1 MAWVTKDSVEQYET
15 PESKKEYTKQEKAA
29 NWWYYHK
36 LYVGIAVIAV
46 VLVVWM
52 VHDVVTRVRPDYRV
66 GYVGSSNLPTDTV
79 TALENTLAAYCD
91 DRNGDGK
98 VVVELVQYNLDF
110 DSESENTDAY
120 TQMADVTRLSADLS
134 SEDGPYIFIMQD
146 TDYAQQFA
154 ETTGDLQ
161 YLDGTMPDTE
171 NVDENDNVI
180 VDWTKMV
187 YRWTDCPVLAGL
199 DLGEYDME
207 KSMEELAALAGLDLG
222 TYTGLTMVDDL
233 QGENQDIMKNTYIGR
248 RAYYTDKT
256 ALESE
261 TYDALWNILTA
272 GAVSTVGQQ

>member
-187 YRWTDCPVLAGL
+187 YRWTDCPVLTGME
-199 DLGEYDME
+199 LGSYTSDAVQ
-207 KSMEELAALAGLDLG
+207 SASGDSQQLLAD
-222 TYTGLTMVDDL
+222 Y
-233 QGENQDIMKNTYIGR
+233 YIGIR
-248 RAYYTDKT
+248 GAWLKES
-256 ALESE
+256 ASLLENSE
-261 TYDALWNILTA
+261 PLWANLTA
-272 GAVSTVGQQ
+272 GAVSTAGEGH

>member
-1 MAWVTKDSVEQYET
+1 MAWVTKDSVEQYKT

-29 NWWYYHK
+29 NWWHYHK
-36 LYVGIAVIAV
+36 LHVGIAVIAV

-52 VHDVVTRVRPDYRV
+52 VHDVVTQVRPDYRV

-79 TALENTLAAYCD
+79 TALENTLAAYSD

-120 TQMADVTRLSADLS
+120 TQMAGVTRLSADLS
-134 SEDGPYIFIMQD
+134 SEDGPYIFIVQD

-154 ETTGDLQ
+154 ETTGALQ

-187 YRWTDCPVLAGL
+187 YRWTDCP
-199 DLGEYDME
+199 
-207 KSMEELAALAGLDLG
+207 ALTGLDLG

>member
-29 NWWYYHK
+29 NWWHYHK
-36 LYVGIAVIAV
+36 LYVGIAVIAM

-91 DRNGDGK
+91 DCNGDGK
-98 VVVELVQYNLDF
+98 VVVELVQYDLDF
-110 DSESENTDAY
+110 DFESENTDAY
-120 TQMADVTRLSADLS
+120 IQMADVTRLSADLS

-154 ETTGDLQ
+154 ETTGALQ

-187 YRWTDCPVLAGL
+187 YRWTDCP
-199 DLGEYDME
+199 
-207 KSMEELAALAGLDLG
+207 ALTGLDLG

>member
-29 NWWYYHK
+29 NWWHYHK

-66 GYVGSSNLPTDTV
+66 GDVGSSNLPTDTV

-98 VVVELVQYNLDF
+98 VVVELVQYDLDF

-120 TQMADVTRLSADLS
+120 IQMADVTRLSADLS

-154 ETTGDLQ
+154 ETIGVLQ

-187 YRWTDCPVLAGL
+187 YRWTDCPVL
-199 DLGEYDME
+199 
-207 KSMEELAALAGLDLG
+207 
-222 TYTGLTMVDDL
+222 TGLELGSYTSDAVQSASGDSQQL
-233 QGENQDIMKNTYIGR
+233 LAEYYIGIR
-248 RAYYTDKT
+248 GAWLKES
-256 ALESE
+256 ASLLENSE
-261 TYDALWNILTA
+261 TLWANLTA
-272 GAVSTVGQQ
+272 GAVSTAGEGR

>member
-1 MAWVTKDSVEQYET
+1 MAWVTKDSVEQYKT

-29 NWWYYHK
+29 NWWHYHK

-52 VHDVVTRVRPDYRV
+52 VHDVVTRV
-66 GYVGSSNLPTDTV
+66 LPTDTV

-110 DSESENTDAY
+110 DSERENTDAY
-120 TQMADVTRLSADLS
+120 TQMAGVTRLSADLS

-154 ETTGDLQ
+154 ETTGALQ

-187 YRWTDCPVLAGL
+187 YRWTDCP
-199 DLGEYDME
+199 
-207 KSMEELAALAGLDLG
+207 ALAGLDLG

-272 GAVSTVGQQ
+272 GAVSTVGRQ

>member
-29 NWWYYHK
+29 NWWHYHK

-98 VVVELVQYNLDF
+98 VVVELVQYSLDF

-134 SEDGPYIFIMQD
+134 SEDGPYILSCRIPITRNSLRKPPAICSTWTAPCPTRRMWMKMIM
-146 TDYAQQFA
+146 
-154 ETTGDLQ
+154 
-161 YLDGTMPDTE
+161 
-171 NVDENDNVI
+171 
-180 VDWTKMV
+180 
-187 YRWTDCPVLAGL
+187 
-199 DLGEYDME
+199 
-207 KSMEELAALAGLDLG
+207 
-222 TYTGLTMVDDL
+222 
-233 QGENQDIMKNTYIGR
+233 
-248 RAYYTDKT
+248 
-256 ALESE
+256 
-261 TYDALWNILTA
+261 
-272 GAVSTVGQQ
+272 

>member
-36 LYVGIAVIAV
+36 LYVGIAVICRGAGGV
-46 VLVVWM
+46 
-52 VHDVVTRVRPDYRV
+52 DGARCCYP
-66 GYVGSSNLPTDTV
+66 GAAGLPRWLCGQQQLADRYGNGPG
-79 TALENTLAAYCD
+79 NTLAAYCD

-187 YRWTDCPVLAGL
+187 YRWTDWPGSDRSGFGHLHRP
-199 DLGEYDME
+199 
-207 KSMEELAALAGLDLG
+207 
-222 TYTGLTMVDDL
+222 DD
-233 QGENQDIMKNTYIGR
+233 GG
-248 RAYYTDKT
+248 
-256 ALESE
+256 
-261 TYDALWNILTA
+261 
-272 GAVSTVGQQ
+272 

>member
-52 VHDVVTRVRPDYRV
+52 VHDVVTRVRPDRV

-110 DSESENTDAY
+110 DPESENTDAY

-146 TDYAQQFA
+146 TDYA

-171 NVDENDNVI
+171 NVDEDDNVI

-187 YRWTDCPVLAGL
+187 YRWTDCP
-199 DLGEYDME
+199 
-207 KSMEELAALAGLDLG
+207 ALTGLDLG

>member
-29 NWWYYHK
+29 NWWHYHK

-146 TDYAQQFA
+146 TDYAQRFA

-180 VDWTKMV
+180 VD
-187 YRWTDCPVLAGL
+187 
-199 DLGEYDME
+199 
-207 KSMEELAALAGLDLG
+207 
-222 TYTGLTMVDDL
+222 
-233 QGENQDIMKNTYIGR
+233 
-248 RAYYTDKT
+248 
-256 ALESE
+256 
-261 TYDALWNILTA
+261 
-272 GAVSTVGQQ
+272 

>member
-1 MAWVTKDSVEQYET
+1 MAWVTKDSVEQYKT

-29 NWWYYHK
+29 NWWHYHK

-52 VHDVVTRVRPDYRV
+52 AHDVVTQVRPDYRV

-120 TQMADVTRLSADLS
+120 TQMAGVTRFSADLS

-146 TDYAQQFA
+146 TDYAQQLA
-154 ETTGDLQ
+154 ETTGALQ

-187 YRWTDCPVLAGL
+187 YRWTDCP
-199 DLGEYDME
+199 
-207 KSMEELAALAGLDLG
+207 ALTGLDLG

>member
-29 NWWYYHK
+29 NWWHYHK

-187 YRWTDCPVLAGL
+187 YRWTDCPVL
-199 DLGEYDME
+199 
-207 KSMEELAALAGLDLG
+207 
-222 TYTGLTMVDDL
+222 TGLELGSYDGYTLMDDAT
-233 QGENQDIMKNTYIGR
+233 GTNPVS
-248 RAYYTDKT
+248 YTHLTLPTK
-256 ALESE
+256 LE
-261 TYDALWNILTA
+261 
-272 GAVSTVGQQ
+272 V

>member
-29 NWWYYHK
+29 NWWHYHK

-187 YRWTDCPVLAGL
+187 YRWTDCPVLTGME
-199 DLGEYDME
+199 LGSYTSDAVQ
-207 KSMEELAALAGLDLG
+207 SASGDSQQLLAD
-222 TYTGLTMVDDL
+222 Y
-233 QGENQDIMKNTYIGR
+233 YIGIR
-248 RAYYTDKT
+248 GAWLKES
-256 ALESE
+256 ASLLENSE
-261 TYDALWNILTA
+261 PLWANLTA
-272 GAVSTVGQQ
+272 GAVSTAGEGH

>member
-171 NVDENDNVI
+171 NVDEDDNVI

-199 DLGEYDME
+199 DLGEYRADTTHAQGGDSQAYLADFYVGMRGAWNTGTE
-207 KSMEELAALAGLDLG
+207 ENLAGGEELWQA
-222 TYTGLTMVDDL
+222 
-233 QGENQDIMKNTYIGR
+233 
-248 RAYYTDKT
+248 
-256 ALESE
+256 
-261 TYDALWNILTA
+261 LTA
-272 GAVSTVGQQ
+272 GAVSTVEVEG

>member
-29 NWWYYHK
+29 NWWHYHK

-180 VDWTKMV
+180 VDWTKMF
-187 YRWTDCPVLAGL
+187 YRWTDCPVLTGME
-199 DLGEYDME
+199 LGSYTSDAVQ
-207 KSMEELAALAGLDLG
+207 SASGDSQLLLAD
-222 TYTGLTMVDDL
+222 Y
-233 QGENQDIMKNTYIGR
+233 YIGIR
-248 RAYYTDKT
+248 GAWLKES
-256 ALESE
+256 ASLLENSE
-261 TYDALWNILTA
+261 PLWANLTA
-272 GAVSTVGQQ
+272 GAVSTAGEGH

>member
-29 NWWYYHK
+29 NWWHYHK

-110 DSESENTDAY
+110 DPESENTDAY

-187 YRWTDCPVLAGL
+187 YRWTDCPVLTGME
-199 DLGEYDME
+199 LGSYTSDAVQ
-207 KSMEELAALAGLDLG
+207 SASGDSQQLLAD
-222 TYTGLTMVDDL
+222 Y
-233 QGENQDIMKNTYIGR
+233 YIGIR
-248 RAYYTDKT
+248 GAWLKES
-256 ALESE
+256 ASLLENSE
-261 TYDALWNILTA
+261 PLWANLTA
-272 GAVSTVGQQ
+272 GAVSTVTEEG

>member
-1 MAWVTKDSVEQYET
+1 MNLWYNITYVKRLGEFLRWHGSQKTALNSMKRPNRKRIYQTG
-15 PESKKEYTKQEKAA
+15 KAA

-120 TQMADVTRLSADLS
+120 IQMADVTRLSADLS

-171 NVDENDNVI
+171 NVDE
-180 VDWTKMV
+180 M
-187 YRWTDCPVLAGL
+187 
-199 DLGEYDME
+199 
-207 KSMEELAALAGLDLG
+207 
-222 TYTGLTMVDDL
+222 
-233 QGENQDIMKNTYIGR
+233 IM
-248 RAYYTDKT
+248 
-256 ALESE
+256 
-261 TYDALWNILTA
+261 
-272 GAVSTVGQQ
+272 

>member
-29 NWWYYHK
+29 NWWHYHK

-52 VHDVVTRVRPDYRV
+52 VPDYRV

-98 VVVELVQYNLDF
+98 VVVELVQYSLDF

-187 YRWTDCPVLAGL
+187 YRWTDCP
-199 DLGEYDME
+199 
-207 KSMEELAALAGLDLG
+207 ALTGLDLG

>member
-52 VHDVVTRVRPDYRV
+52 VHDVLTRVRPDYRV
-66 GYVGSSNLPTDTV
+66 GDVGSSNLPTDTV

-134 SEDGPYIFIMQD
+134 MQD

-187 YRWTDCPVLAGL
+187 YRWTDCP
-199 DLGEYDME
+199 
-207 KSMEELAALAGLDLG
+207 ALTGLDLG

>member
-98 VVVELVQYNLDF
+98 LDWNKGEAPMIQDLIGGQVPVAFDNLPASLPHIQAGKLRAIAVGSPQRVAMLPDVKTIAEQGFKGYEAVSWGGLMAPPGTPKAVVDRIAGEVKQIL
-110 DSESENTDAY
+110 
-120 TQMADVTRLSADLS
+120 ADK
-134 SEDGPYIFIMQD
+134 EIQD
-146 TDYAQQFA
+146 K
-154 ETTGDLQ
+154 L
-161 YLDGTMPDTE
+161 
-171 NVDENDNVI
+171 
-180 VDWTKMV
+180 
-187 YRWTDCPVLAGL
+187 
-199 DLGEYDME
+199 
-207 KSMEELAALAGLDLG
+207 
-222 TYTGLTMVDDL
+222 
-233 QGENQDIMKNTYIGR
+233 
-248 RAYYTDKT
+248 
-256 ALESE
+256 
-261 TYDALWNILTA
+261 LTA
-272 GAVSTVGQQ
+272 GAIAAFQSPDQMAQRIKSDYAKWGAVIRDKGISNE

>member
-146 TDYAQQFA
+146 TDYAQQLA
-154 ETTGDLQ
+154 ETAGDLQ

-187 YRWTDCPVLAGL
+187 YRWTDCPVLTGME
-199 DLGEYDME
+199 LGSYTSDAVQ
-207 KSMEELAALAGLDLG
+207 SASGDSQQLLAD
-222 TYTGLTMVDDL
+222 Y
-233 QGENQDIMKNTYIGR
+233 YIGIR
-248 RAYYTDKT
+248 GAWLKES
-256 ALESE
+256 ASLLENSE
-261 TYDALWNILTA
+261 PLWANLTA
-272 GAVSTVGQQ
+272 GAVSTAGEGH

>member
-1 MAWVTKDSVEQYET
+1 M
-15 PESKKEYTKQEKAA
+15 
-29 NWWYYHK
+29 
-36 LYVGIAVIAV
+36 L
-46 VLVVWM
+46 
-52 VHDVVTRVRPDYRV
+52 VTRVRPDYRV

-187 YRWTDCPVLAGL
+187 YRWTDCPAMT
-199 DLGEYDME
+199 D
-207 KSMEELAALAGLDLG
+207 LDLG

-233 QGENQDIMKNTYIGR
+233 QRKPGHHEKHLYRPPRVLYRQN
-248 RAYYTDKT
+248 RAGKRN
-256 ALESE
+256 L
-261 TYDALWNILTA
+261 
-272 GAVSTVGQQ
+272 

>member
-146 TDYAQQFA
+146 TDYAQQFCGNHRRFA
-154 ETTGDLQ
+154 VPG
-161 YLDGTMPDTE
+161 
-171 NVDENDNVI
+171 
-180 VDWTKMV
+180 
-187 YRWTDCPVLAGL
+187 RHHARH
-199 DLGEYDME
+199 GEC
-207 KSMEELAALAGLDLG
+207 G
-222 TYTGLTMVDDL
+222 
-233 QGENQDIMKNTYIGR
+233 
-248 RAYYTDKT
+248 
-256 ALESE
+256 
-261 TYDALWNILTA
+261 
-272 GAVSTVGQQ
+272 

>member
-29 NWWYYHK
+29 NWWHYHK

-134 SEDGPYIFIMQD
+134 SKDGPYIFIMQ
-146 TDYAQQFA
+146 
-154 ETTGDLQ
+154 
-161 YLDGTMPDTE
+161 
-171 NVDENDNVI
+171 DENDNVI

-187 YRWTDCPVLAGL
+187 YRWTDCP
-199 DLGEYDME
+199 
-207 KSMEELAALAGLDLG
+207 ALTGLDLG

>member
-161 YLDGTMPDTE
+161 YLDGT
-171 NVDENDNVI
+171 
-180 VDWTKMV
+180 
-187 YRWTDCPVLAGL
+187 
-199 DLGEYDME
+199 
-207 KSMEELAALAGLDLG
+207 
-222 TYTGLTMVDDL
+222 GLTMVDDL

>member
-15 PESKKEYTKQEKAA
+15 PESKKRIYQTGKSGQLVALPQAVRWHCGHRRGAGGVDGARCCYPGAA
-29 NWWYYHK
+29 
-36 LYVGIAVIAV
+36 G
-46 VLVVWM
+46 
-52 VHDVVTRVRPDYRV
+52 
-66 GYVGSSNLPTDTV
+66 LPRWLCGQQQLADRYGNGP
-79 TALENTLAAYCD
+79 ENTLAAYCD

-187 YRWTDCPVLAGL
+187 YRWTDCP
-199 DLGEYDME
+199 
-207 KSMEELAALAGLDLG
+207 ALTGLDLG

>member
-1 MAWVTKDSVEQYET
+1 MNLWYNITYVKKIRRVFKMAWVTKDSVEQYET

-29 NWWYYHK
+29 NWWHYHK

-98 VVVELVQYNLDF
+98 VVVELVQYSLDF

-154 ETTGDLQ
+154 
-161 YLDGTMPDTE
+161 
-171 NVDENDNVI
+171 
-180 VDWTKMV
+180 
-187 YRWTDCPVLAGL
+187 
-199 DLGEYDME
+199 
-207 KSMEELAALAGLDLG
+207 
-222 TYTGLTMVDDL
+222 
-233 QGENQDIMKNTYIGR
+233 
-248 RAYYTDKT
+248 
-256 ALESE
+256 
-261 TYDALWNILTA
+261 
-272 GAVSTVGQQ
+272 

>member
-1 MAWVTKDSVEQYET
+1 MSHLAVAVCW
-15 PESKKEYTKQEKAA
+15 
-29 NWWYYHK
+29 H
-36 LYVGIAVIAV
+36 IAVAALPRCSFYQAQFPDI
-46 VLVVWM
+46 
-52 VHDVVTRVRPDYRV
+52 TRYRV

-187 YRWTDCPVLAGL
+187 YRWTDCPPAWLP
-199 DLGEYDME
+199 
-207 KSMEELAALAGLDLG
+207 
-222 TYTGLTMVDDL
+222 
-233 QGENQDIMKNTYIGR
+233 I
-248 RAYYTDKT
+248 
-256 ALESE
+256 
-261 TYDALWNILTA
+261 
-272 GAVSTVGQQ
+272 

>member
-79 TALENTLAAYCD
+79 TALENTLTAYCD

-187 YRWTDCPVLAGL
+187 YRWTDCP
-199 DLGEYDME
+199 
-207 KSMEELAALAGLDLG
+207 ALTGLDLG

>member
-134 SEDGPYIFIMQD
+134 SKDGPYIFIMQD

-161 YLDGTMPDTE
+161 YLDGTMPRITYHFSD
-171 NVDENDNVI
+171 VDFAGRLEDGTPMFVMSLYDYWNNGITYELYLYVPGHE
-180 VDWTKMV
+180 
-187 YRWTDCPVLAGL
+187 TDELDHETWQPIRTPDRLF
-199 DLGEYDME
+199 DLGDTGEHNIVATIHKATVTGGVSVQTE
-207 KSMEELAALAGLDLG
+207 AAAEVVNPFCGF
-222 TYTGLTMVDDL
+222 Y
-233 QGENQDIMKNTYIGR
+233 QG
-248 RAYYTDKT
+248 
-256 ALESE
+256 
-261 TYDALWNILTA
+261 
-272 GAVSTVGQQ
+272 

>member
-1 MAWVTKDSVEQYET
+1 M
-15 PESKKEYTKQEKAA
+15 
-29 NWWYYHK
+29 
-36 LYVGIAVIAV
+36 
-46 VLVVWM
+46 
-52 VHDVVTRVRPDYRV
+52 
-66 GYVGSSNLPTDTV
+66 
-79 TALENTLAAYCD
+79 
-91 DRNGDGK
+91 
-98 VVVELVQYNLDF
+98 ELVQYDLDF

-120 TQMADVTRLSADLS
+120 IQMADVTRLSADLS

-154 ETTGDLQ
+154 ETIGVLQ
-161 YLDGTMPDTE
+161 YLDGTSQPEAMPE
-171 NVDENDNVI
+171 MLENDNVI

-187 YRWTDCPVLAGL
+187 YRWTDCP
-199 DLGEYDME
+199 
-207 KSMEELAALAGLDLG
+207 ALTGLDLG

>member
-1 MAWVTKDSVEQYET
+1 MGHKKTALNSMKR
-15 PESKKEYTKQEKAA
+15 PNRKKEYTKQEKAA

-79 TALENTLAAYCD
+79 TALENTLVAYCD

-110 DSESENTDAY
+110 DPESENTDAY

-187 YRWTDCPVLAGL
+187 YRWTDCP
-199 DLGEYDME
+199 
-207 KSMEELAALAGLDLG
+207 ALTGLDLG

>member
-1 MAWVTKDSVEQYET
+1 MYKRQ
-15 PESKKEYTKQEKAA
+15 
-29 NWWYYHK
+29 
-36 LYVGIAVIAV
+36 
-46 VLVVWM
+46 
-52 VHDVVTRVRPDYRV
+52 
-66 GYVGSSNLPTDTV
+66 
-79 TALENTLAAYCD
+79 D

-199 DLGEYDME
+199 DLGEYRADTTHAQGGDSQQYLSDFYIGMRGAWNTATAE
-207 KSMEELAALAGLDLG
+207 NLAGGEELWQA
-222 TYTGLTMVDDL
+222 
-233 QGENQDIMKNTYIGR
+233 
-248 RAYYTDKT
+248 
-256 ALESE
+256 
-261 TYDALWNILTA
+261 LTA
-272 GAVSTVGQQ
+272 GAVSTLREG

>member
-187 YRWTDCPVLAGL
+187 YRWTDCPVLTGME
-199 DLGEYDME
+199 LGSYTSDAVQ
-207 KSMEELAALAGLDLG
+207 SASGDSQQLLAD
-222 TYTGLTMVDDL
+222 Y
-233 QGENQDIMKNTYIGR
+233 YIGIR
-248 RAYYTDKT
+248 GAWLKES
-256 ALESE
+256 ASLLENSE
-261 TYDALWNILTA
+261 PLWANLTA
-272 GAVSTVGQQ
+272 GAVSTAGEGR